1 MNTNVSQNA
10 SVQSANPEHLNHA
23 EIRTFGFWIYLMSD
37 LVLFSVLFATYAVI
51 GFNTAG
57 GPTPQDIFDVPYL
70 FTETMFLLISSF
82 TFGLTIIALHNGRQK
97 QVITGLLV
105 TALLGLCFIG
115 MEIKEFAGL
124 IAEGAGP
131 DKSGFLSAFF
141 TLVGTHGTHVFFGL
155 VWIFVMTGQILKAG
169 ITEGISS
176 RLMRLSLFWHFLD
189 IVWIGVFSFVYLMR
203 LI

>member
-1 MNTNVSQNA
+1 MNTNISQNA
-10 SVQSANPEHLNHA
+10 SVHAVDPEHLDHA

-57 GPTPQDIFDVPYL
+57 GPAPKDIFDLPYL
-70 FTETMFLLISSF
+70 FLETMFLLISSF
-82 TFGLTIIALHNGRQK
+82 TFGLTIIALHNGKQK
-97 QVITGLLV
+97 QVIAGLII
-105 TALLGLCFIG
+105 TALLGLGFIS
-115 MEIKEFAGL
+115 MEINEFAGL

-131 DKSGFLSAFF
+131 DRSGFLSAFF

-155 VWIFVMTGQILKAG
+155 VWIFVMMGQVMKAG
-169 ITEGISS
+169 ITEGIRS
-176 RLMRLSLFWHFLD
+176 RMMRLSLFWHFLD